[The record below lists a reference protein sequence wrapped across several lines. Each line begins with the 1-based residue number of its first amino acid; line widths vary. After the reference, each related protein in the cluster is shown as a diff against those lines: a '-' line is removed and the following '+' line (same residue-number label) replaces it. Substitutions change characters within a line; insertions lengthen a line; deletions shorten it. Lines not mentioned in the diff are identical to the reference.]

1 MFQSLIRKRRSIR
14 KYLSRKVEPE
24 KIEQLLEA
32 ALRAP
37 SSRDLRPCR
46 FIVVT
51 ESTALAKLA
60 RAKTGGSGF
69 LDGAPLAIVI
79 CADTEKSD
87 VWVEDASIASTFL
100 LLAAESLDLGA
111 CWIQI
116 RNRMHNDEKT
126 SESYIADLLNIPE
139 NLSVLSI
146 IALGY
151 ADETKSPHPVEEL
164 GFENVHRE
172 KFSSNSTLQGEN
184 NV

>member
-24 KIEQLLEA
+24 KIEQLIEA

-37 SSRDLRPCR
+37 SSRNNRPCR
-46 FIVVT
+46 FVVVT
-51 ESTALAKLA
+51 EPTALVKLA
-60 RAKTGGSGF
+60 RAKTGGSEF
-69 LDGAPLAIVI
+69 LDGAPLAIVV
-79 CADTEKSD
+79 CADTKKSD
-87 VWVEDASIASTFL
+87 VWVEDASIASTYL

-116 RNRMHNDEKT
+116 RNRKHSDEKT
-126 SESYIADLLNIPE
+126 SEGYIAGLLNILT

-146 IALGY
+146 IAIGY
-151 ADETKSPHPVEEL
+151 PDESKSPHPKEEL
-164 GFENVHRE
+164 EYESIQRE
-172 KFSSNSTLQGEN
+172 KFGSDSTLQGEN